1 MGMTAILNGVPV
13 EADVLH
19 ADYNMEVWILRID
32 SLQQYG
38 CI

>member
-1 MGMTAILNGVPV
+1 MRMTAILNGVLV

-19 ADYNMEVWILRID
+19 AHYNTVVSMLRID